1 MKDKLINRLQENYT
15 SLLSLSKQVE
25 GSMKNI
31 KPDLAK
37 SDKLNIGMQ
46 FEALKSCLTQFFL
59 LIDIIEKDL
68 ETPVASF
75 SQEISDYR
83 DKLSAVVDKS
93 KDPKV
98 AEELKKMLNKT

>member
-1 MKDKLINRLQENYT
+1 MKDKIINRLQENYT
-15 SLLSLSKQVE
+15 SLITLSKEVE

-37 SDKLNIGMQ
+37 SEKLNIGMQ

-68 ETPVASF
+68 DTSIISF
-75 SQEISDYR
+75 SKEISDYR

-98 AEELKKMLNKT
+98 SEELKKMLNKV